1 MTTVM
6 RMQIYKAFLLLQ
18 TLFEANSKRILKER
32 VKSSKS
38 NKKNK
43 IDLSG
48 SKPKPTENILKKSN
62 SREKINTHKINDV
75 LKGAS
80 INNQVVIFDDIKT
93 DKK

>member
-1 MTTVM
+1 MTTS
-6 RMQIYKAFLLLQ
+6 IILQ
-18 TLFEANSKRILKER
+18 KKPLE
-32 VKSSKS
+32 KS
-38 NKKNK
+38 NKKTK

-62 SREKINTHKINDV
+62 SREKLNNHKINDV

-93 DKK
+93 DKKQQSAKKETKGLHSPSILSKTV